1 MVGVVKKAQS
11 SGGNGG
17 GGGSSV
23 NFSDIKSFVIK
34 DIAGTDKKIA
44 TITLKN
50 GEHFDAE
57 FEDLTGDGNF
67 EAVEGSFTHN
77 VG

>member
-50 GEHFDAE
+50 GEH
-57 FEDLTGDGNF
+57 LMLNLKT
-67 EAVEGSFTHN
+67 
-77 VG
+77 